1 MRKERFGISIPAELS
16 KRIKEL
22 ADKRGVTR
30 SEVVTEIVRNYVN
43 DLEHENMP
51 HHCSGVMIVV
61 KKEVEISL
69 ESLYET
75 FKEIIT
81 GYTHQHV
88 GDLCVNVVFVSGSSQ
103 RIENLSRSLN
113 SCGCFTRFL
122 PLHVKEPWRET

>member
-1 MRKERFGISIPAELS
+1 MQKERFGISIPAELS

-30 SEVVTEIVRNYVN
+30 SEVITEIVRSYIN
-43 DLEHENMP
+43 DLEHENIP

-61 KKEVEISL
+61 KEEVEISL

-75 FKEIIT
+75 FKEIII
-81 GYTHQHV
+81 GYTHQHID
-88 GDLCVNVVFVSGSSQ
+88 DLCVNAIFVSGSSQ
-103 RIENLSRSLN
+103 RIESLSKSLN

-122 PLHVKEPWRET
+122 PLHAKEPQRET